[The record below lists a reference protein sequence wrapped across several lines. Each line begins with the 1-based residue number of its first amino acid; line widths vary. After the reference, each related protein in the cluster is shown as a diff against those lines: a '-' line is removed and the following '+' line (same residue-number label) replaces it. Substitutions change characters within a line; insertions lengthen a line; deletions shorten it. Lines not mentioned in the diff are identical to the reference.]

1 MMLQP
6 ENGQLLSSS
15 TEQSTGLIFQK
26 IEKRLGQ
33 NEEKINA
40 VILCKKSLQHKHYC
54 QWHILHLKSNG
65 LSVVLLIFTIFFQKA
80 TDQIN
85 IIFPALI

>member
-40 VILCKKSLQHKHYC
+40 VILCKKSLEHKHYC
-54 QWHILHLKSNG
+54 Q
-65 LSVVLLIFTIFFQKA
+65 
-80 TDQIN
+80 
-85 IIFPALI
+85 